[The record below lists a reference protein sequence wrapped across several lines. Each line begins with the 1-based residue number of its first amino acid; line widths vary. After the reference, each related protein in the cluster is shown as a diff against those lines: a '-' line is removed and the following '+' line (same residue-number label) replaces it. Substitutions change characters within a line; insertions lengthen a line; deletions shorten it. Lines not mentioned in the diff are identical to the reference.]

1 MLINLLIIIIYH
13 FSLSIFSFLY
23 YNLFRKLSV
32 SGVRFVKDNE
42 LFNNFLNEIAS
53 QITQNAYAI
62 WFSKLEL
69 ISIIENTI
77 TVKVQMEIQK
87 QMLSETYHDLI
98 ESTIINLTGKKYNF
112 KYLTEDELEKFV
124 EPVEEVKIN
133 NNNNINNDE
142 WVTNLNP
149 KYTFDTYVV
158 GNSNRLAFMAAQ
170 SVAKNPGKLHN
181 PLFLY
186 GRSGLGKTHLMQAI
200 GNYIK
205 DHSNKKVLYTTS
217 NQFMT
222 DYTGI
227 ATQNVNNLDYANKF
241 KNKYRNVDVLIIDDI
256 QFLVGA
262 ERTQQEFFYT
272 FEALYQE
279 NKQIII
285 SSDKSPDDLKK
296 IEERLRSRF
305 MWGLPVDIYPP
316 DFNLR
321 CDIIRAK
328 IKNTS
333 LDNRLDDD
341 VIEYIANSCVNDVR
355 HIEGTINRLLAY
367 TAMMVPKQIT
377 LDFANE
383 ALNDYVNNNIYVN
396 NSIEAIQNV
405 VADYFNITV
414 KDLKSKK
421 RTNNIVRPRH
431 IAMYLCR
438 METDENLAKI
448 GLEFGG
454 RNHSTVSTAL
464 DKMKEEL
471 ENDDNLKQMLKEI
484 KTKLQ

>member
-1 MLINLLIIIIYH
+1 MKTEVLW
-13 FSLSIFSFLY
+13 SSFLT
-23 YNLFRKLSV
+23 
-32 SGVRFVKDNE
+32 
-42 LFNNFLNEIAS
+42 EIS
-53 QITQNAYAI
+53 NQVNQNTYAI

-69 ISIIENTI
+69 LSVNNNDITI
-77 TVKVQMEIQK
+77 KVPMEIHK
-87 QMLSETYHDLI
+87 QMLGETYQELI
-98 ESTIINLTGKKYNF
+98 DSTFFSLTGKNYNLIY
-112 KYLTEDELEKFV
+112 KTEDEIETFSPPIMETKPNK
-124 EPVEEVKIN
+124 ETEYE
-133 NNNNINNDE
+133 
-142 WVTNLNP
+142 TGLNP
-149 KYTFDTYVV
+149 KFTFDSFVV
-158 GNSNRLAFMAAQ
+158 GNSNRLAFVAARA
-170 SVAKNPGKLHN
+170 VAEAPGTIHN
-181 PLFLY
+181 PLFIY

-205 DHSNKKVLYTTS
+205 THSDKKVIYTTS
-217 NQFMT
+217 NEFMT
-222 DYTGI
+222 DFTGI
-227 ATQNVNNLDYANKF
+227 ATIDKGSNNINYANEF

-262 ERTQQEFFYT
+262 ERTQQEFFHT
-272 FEALYQE
+272 FNTLHQE

-321 CDIIRAK
+321 CDIINAK

-333 LDNRLDDD
+333 IENKLSED

-367 TAMMVPKQIT
+367 TAMMVPDMIN
-377 LDFANE
+377 LDFAIE
-383 ALNDYVNNNIYVN
+383 ALKDYVNTNIFIN
-396 NSIEAIQNV
+396 NSIASIQNA
-405 VADYFNITV
+405 VADYFKISID
-414 KDLKSKK
+414 DLKSKR
-421 RTNNIVRPRH
+421 RTNNVVRPRH

-454 RNHSTVSTAL
+454 RDHSTVSTAI
-464 DKMKEEL
+464 DKITSEL
-471 ENDDNLKQMLKEI
+471 ETDDNLNKMLKEI
-484 KTKLQ
+484 KNKLQ